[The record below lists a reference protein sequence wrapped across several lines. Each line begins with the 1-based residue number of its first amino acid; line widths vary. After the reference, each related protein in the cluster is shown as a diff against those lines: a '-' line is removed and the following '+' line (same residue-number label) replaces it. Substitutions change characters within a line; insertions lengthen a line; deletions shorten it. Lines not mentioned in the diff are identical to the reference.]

1 MSRFDFSPLYRSAIG
16 FDRLM
21 GDLENL
27 LQHKGEAYPP
37 YNIEKQDNDHYRIS
51 LAVAGFRESEL
62 QLSVEQ
68 NMLLV
73 KGSRE
78 KSAGDSRYLYQG
90 ITERDFELKFR
101 LADHVQVAGARLDN
115 GLLVI
120 DLQREVPDELKP
132 RRIDIGQGRTLE
144 HKSE

>member
-16 FDRLM
+16 FDRMM

-27 LQHKGEAYPP
+27 LQHKGETYPP

-51 LAVAGFRESEL
+51 LAVAGFKESEL
-62 QLSVEQ
+62 SLSVEQ
-68 NMLLV
+68 NTLLV
-73 KGSRE
+73 KGVRE
-78 KSAGDSRYLYQG
+78 QPAGGSSYLYQG

-101 LADHVQVAGARLDN
+101 LADHVQVAGARLNN
-115 GLLVI
+115 GLLI
-120 DLQREVPDELKP
+120 IELQREIPDELKP
-132 RRIDIGQGRTLE
+132 RRIEIGQGRTLE

>member
-16 FDRLM
+16 FDRMM
-21 GDLENL
+21 GDLEAL
-27 LQHKGEAYPP
+27 LQHKGVAYPP

-51 LAVAGFRESEL
+51 LAVAGFKESEL
-62 QLSVEQ
+62 SLSVEQ
-68 NMLLV
+68 NTLLV
-73 KGSRE
+73 KGVRE
-78 KSAGDSRYLYQG
+78 QPAASSSYLYQG

-101 LADHVQVAGARLDN
+101 LADHVQVTGARLDN

-120 DLQREVPDELKP
+120 DLLREVPDELKP